1 MYTGEIDC
9 KTANKLIPGFLKRT
23 LSLEDKIA
31 FVNHVKNCKECK
43 EELTIQ
49 YLVYRG
55 FDEAVSSDN
64 YNLITRL
71 NQEIS
76 DAEIEI
82 EERRKRNLINF
93 GVVILALSFIM
104 FVVFILLI

>member
-1 MYTGEIDC
+1 MSIAVSLKID
-9 KTANKLIPGFLKRT
+9 G
-23 LSLEDKIA
+23 
-31 FVNHVKNCKECK
+31 HVKNCKECK

-82 EERRKRNLINF
+82 EEKRKRNLINF